1 MNLWPYGTDDAT
13 VLQGRA
19 VEHLEGVARR
29 VVEPD
34 HLVDPAFGELSD
46 RGLLVRRAL
55 DVEPVADVLQLRGIG
70 CLPAGLNQPV
80 VLTGDDHQAGWEL
93 VHPEIERT
101 VGRAGALDHAEDLE
115 AVLPPGG
122 DVGGFDAQIAQ

>member
-1 MNLWPYGTDDAT
+1 MQRLGIVLGGQHDVAETLFLGDELVAVWADDAT
-13 VLQGRA
+13 VLEGDT

-55 DVEPVADVLQLRGIG
+55 DVEAVTDVL
-70 CLPAGLNQPV
+70 
-80 VLTGDDHQAGWEL
+80 
-93 VHPEIERT
+93 
-101 VGRAGALDHAEDLE
+101 
-115 AVLPPGG
+115 
-122 DVGGFDAQIAQ
+122 